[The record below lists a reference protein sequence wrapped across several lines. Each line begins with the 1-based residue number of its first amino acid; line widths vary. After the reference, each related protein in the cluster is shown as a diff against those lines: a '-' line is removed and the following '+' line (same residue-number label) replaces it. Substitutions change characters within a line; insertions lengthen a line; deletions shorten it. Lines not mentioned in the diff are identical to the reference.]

1 MRVRKV
7 EIYDSAYLR
16 IEFDDNSSV
25 LIDGAGCIH
34 YAVPA
39 AVLRKDSDVTWLEH
53 YVLEGRVIND
63 FSRIVWITPQ
73 LLSET
78 ILDVIAN
85 GEVAKQWKEKSW
97 DPYITA
103 KEVI

>member
-1 MRVRKV
+1 MRARKV
-7 EIYDSAYLR
+7 EIYDGDYLR

-25 LIDGAGCIH
+25 LIDGVGRVH

-39 AVLRKDSDVTWLEH
+39 PVLYQEGDVSWLDH

-73 LLSET
+73 LLSEA
-78 ILDVIAN
+78 IMDVIAN
-85 GEVAKQWKEKSW
+85 DEVAKEWKKKSW
-97 DPYITA
+97 DPYIARNDT
-103 KEVI
+103 V